1 MEQILEQIQN
11 FFAMHPI
18 LVYLVRILAAT
29 LCGAIIGLERTRR
42 SKEAGIRTHCIIAC
56 AAALIMILSKY
67 GFSDLLTSGTTKD
80 FLEGTRGA
88 DPSRIAAQ
96 VITGISFLGAG
107 VIFKNGNTVKGLT
120 TAAGIWAMA
129 AIGMACGAGMYGI
142 AFAVTFVI
150 LGVQLVMHRFSVG
163 NDAYSNSEIRMTII
177 DTPEIRKALKEKQ
190 EELGITVI
198 NSRITACGDNTLNM
212 ILQVRLKTQIPFNE
226 VVKFMDEHPEVKSLS
241 V

>member
-1 MEQILEQIQN
+1 MEQILEAIETFFMQN
-11 FFAMHPI
+11 PVLIYF
-18 LVYLVRILAAT
+18 VRILAAT
-29 LCGAIIGLERTRR
+29 FCGAVIGFERTRR

-67 GFSDLLTSGTTKD
+67 GFTDLFTSEG

-129 AIGMACGAGMYGI
+129 AIGMAFGAGMYGVGFI
-142 AFAVTFVI
+142 VTFLI
-150 LGVQLVMHRFSVG
+150 LAVQLLMHRFSVG
-163 NDAYSNSEIRMTII
+163 NDAYSNSEIRMTIL
-177 DTPEIRKALKEKQ
+177 DTPEIRAALKEKQ
-190 EELGITVI
+190 EELGITVVS
-198 NSRITACGDNTLNM
+198 SRITACGDNTLNM
-212 ILQVRLKTQIPFNE
+212 ILQVRLKTKIPFSD